1 MLAFSTYEFNANSLI
16 KLGKQFNANPH
27 IKLGKQFNANPYI
40 KLDKQRLFN
49 MTKYL
54 NIR

>member
-1 MLAFSTYEFNANSLI
+1 M
-16 KLGKQFNANPH
+16 GKQLNANPH
-27 IKLGKQFNANPYI
+27 IKLGKQFNASLYI